1 LLLPNLGSSVL
12 RYRKRFDR
20 GRGIK
25 IHFQNEWSFIDNAR
39 NVLRAKEKP
48 LNRAFRQTDRL
59 RRAISVPPV
68 DITLSLF
75 TSMML
80 GRSEK
85 KEGTRQGRSGIRRND
100 DSEVFVSDCLR
111 KIHVQG
117 KRTVD
122 IETWNQLVSRDTS
135 SCLASAFVVIE
146 LRGCCYVTFYPR
158 SVSRENPTERCICFH
173 LSRSSIVTK
182 WNEAPS
188 VSRWPTIE
196 SCNSKC

>member
-1 LLLPNLGSSVL
+1 MILPNFGSSVL
-12 RYRKRFDR
+12 RYRKRFD
-20 GRGIK
+20 RGIK

-39 NVLRAKEKP
+39 SVLRAKEKP

-59 RRAISVPPV
+59 RRAISVPSV

-80 GRSEK
+80 GRSRRFR
-85 KEGTRQGRSGIRRND
+85 KERGNEREGKRRRND
-100 DSEVFVSDCLR
+100 DSEVLVSDCLR

-122 IETWNQLVSRDTS
+122 IGTWNQLVSRDTS

-146 LRGCCYVTFYPR
+146 LRRCCYVTFYPR
-158 SVSRENPTERCICFH
+158 SVSRENPTERFIYFH
-173 LSRSSIVTK
+173 LSRSCIVTK
-182 WNEAPS
+182 WNEAS
-188 VSRWPTIE
+188 SASRWPTIE